1 MAGVLGD
8 ADKGGRMRSGVR
20 LASVLAVCCT
30 AGVFIWLAWSPGE
43 GSGTDV
49 VASAAYASAAE
60 SASADNGPQ
69 ATEAL
74 MLSSLVVPSV
84 QTIDGGQQAAD
95 QTQVRHASPNAYF
108 ARQRSRTEF
117 SHLGNTQA
125 ARVARES
132 FSALIDNPAGG
143 PPSLPSGVHVRRYIS
158 TDAAQLNLPKGKHAV
173 VESLGAMAKEVSP
186 GHFAAIHLGLRETD
200 GSYAPASADVPVR
213 ISKRLD
219 GGTSDPQVGVS
230 LTPVNAQGAAL
241 GGSSEGHVE
250 GASVF
255 YPNTQTDTDTTAK
268 PTSSGFEISSILRSV
283 DSPRWLYYKVGM
295 PSGARLVQDGRRGG
309 VQVVRDGTA
318 IGAVPAPVARDAAG
332 SQVPVTMSVSGNGL
346 ALEVDSGSDEYQWPI
361 EVDPGFMEYQ
371 DQDLSDNCVANGT
384 ECESTNVN
392 WKFISNNSEKFTS
405 EFDCCRGLEYQMVEF
420 GPRSTPKT
428 GEFGGIA
435 YETQGESRIYAVET
449 QTEGFSDTFSTAELE
464 VLTHGGTITN
474 GKRIFNS
481 EISLEPLD
489 LSNSY
494 STEFTICA
502 KPQQCEPQDGSEGNI
517 FRFMGYTTGETAYGW
532 FLRAY
537 KAFVNIAQEKGPE
550 ISFNTGVGQISSAE
564 NRENVMYGS
573 EGWLGP
579 YSGAFE
585 AVAHDPGV
593 GVAYVLIEELGGSF
607 RDPVSIYKEHKCAGI
622 QCHETYTTPVTYNP
636 KMANGEHTF
645 LLLAEDSMGL
655 ENYVTGTVKVD
666 SERPYNLGVSGWSKN
681 REISA
686 APHPL
691 TIEATDGTKPT
702 PSSGVRSIEV
712 SIDGGAKSVVPG
724 TYCSPGECTANGKYT
739 LNAEGLTE
747 GIHRLAVTATDNA
760 GNAAAKEWTFDV
772 RHASPVSVS
781 PGKLD
786 PTTGQFELTATDVSL
801 NGVSGV
807 SRVYQSRN
815 LTAGAEGPL
824 GSQWAVNL
832 GDSESLTTL
841 PEGSV
846 VLTSTTGGHT
856 TFIRNSKGEFESPL
870 GDGSLKVEAKEPVEG
885 KGVTEYLLTDSAAG
899 TATRFTQ
906 PTGTESTIPSYANQ
920 FGNEGT
926 RLNLPTGVALDAKGD
941 AWVVDSLNNRIVEF
955 SSAGTLLAS
964 YGSYG
969 SEAGLLKTPY
979 GIAINQ
985 STGNVYVTDAGN
997 NRVVELS
1004 SSGKFVEAF
1013 GWGVTNGKE
1022 EFEICTGGCRP
1033 GISGSGNGQFSSE
1046 AKGVAVDS
1054 SGNLWVVD
1062 AADNRV
1068 QEFNAGG
1075 TYLQKFGTPGNGEA
1089 QFSYPIGIA
1098 FSGGNLYVAEYNN
1111 DRVQEL
1117 STAGKFIKAFGKE
1130 GSGNKVEFKQPRG
1143 IAVDPRTGNLYVVD
1157 TGNNRVQEFTP
1168 AGALIVQFGSAGP
1181 GSGQFTEPK
1190 GVAVGSSGGIYVTDF
1205 GNDRVQEWIR
1215 PDWLPTVGEGPIKSG
1230 SITYAYVPVE
1240 VETGKIAIEPSE
1252 ALAPAPVGVSCG
1264 TKPGELKKGCRALLF
1279 TYATKTT
1286 ATGEGKSEWGEYN
1299 GHLEKVSFEAYST
1312 SAKAM
1317 EEKAV
1322 AEYSYDKQ
1330 GRLRAEWD
1338 PRMASAL
1345 KTTYGYDSEGH
1356 VTAVAP
1362 PGREP
1367 WLMHYGPTAGDPNAG
1382 RLLSVAR
1389 PNAATALWNGQA
1401 LANTAAPTLSSS
1413 SPVIGTT
1420 LSVSSNGTWSNGPL
1434 SYSYQWEDCNGEGK
1448 GCVAIPGAVNQGY
1461 TPQARDAGYKLAALV
1476 TAENA
1481 DGAVTASSAATT
1493 SVVSALVPKYNKLF
1507 GTTGSGQLSA
1517 PNGVALDAQGN
1528 VYVTDYEHGRVVE
1541 FSATGAFIKTFGF
1554 GVTNGESKF
1563 QVCTE
1568 SCKSGVEGSG
1578 NGQFHLPWG
1587 IAVNQ
1592 STGNIYVV
1600 DAGNNRIE
1608 EFSSSGA
1615 FLSAFGSTGSGP
1627 GQVSNAAGDAID
1639 ANGNLWVADH
1649 YNHRVEEFAA
1659 DGAFIATYGEA
1670 QLGIGAFGPNGIVV
1684 SEGNV
1689 YVSDY
1694 DNNRIV
1700 ELSTAG
1706 KYIAQFGSAGTGN
1719 GQFNNPYAIGA
1730 DPLTGDLYVTDR
1742 GNNRVEVF
1750 NKTGMFITQFGK
1762 AGTGNGQ
1769 FETPKGIAVNSQEGV
1784 YVVDHNN
1791 NRVQEW
1797 STTYSTNNPLPAA
1810 PSVGTNAVSTI
1821 EYSVPLEGTGVPE
1834 LGVNPETHKPEPEK
1848 WGQTDDPTEA
1858 TAIFPADEPM
1868 GWPAS
1873 GYKRASIT
1881 YMDEQGRAVNEAS
1894 PSGGVSTTEYNETNE
1909 IVRTLSADD
1918 RVLALKEG
1926 SKSAEMAKALDTQ
1939 STYDEHG
1946 RLTARLGPEH
1956 KVKLA
1961 KGKEKAG
1968 EEVSAREHTVYSYD
1982 EGAPEGKTYNLL
1994 TKAEDAAEIAS
2005 KEEFDKRTTK
2015 TSYSGQENLGWTLR
2029 KPTSTTVDAGGL
2041 NLVNTT
2047 VYEASTGDVIE
2058 TKAPEGSGSSTTFA
2072 YSSQFGGGSLA
2083 HAGGDAFDGKGNLWV
2098 ANDYGNLID
2107 EFSSSGTLLG
2117 SYGGAG
2123 TGNGQLEEPVAIA
2136 VNTSTNNVYVSDS
2149 KNNRI
2154 AEFNEKGEF
2163 VRNFGSEG
2171 TGNGQFKG
2179 PGGIAIASGNVW
2191 VADTGNNRVE
2201 EFNEKGEF
2209 IKKFGAEGTGNGQF
2223 HGPSGVAFSGVNVYV
2238 IDDGNTRIE
2247 EFNSSGEYLAQF
2259 GSKGS
2264 GNGQFSYPEGL
2275 TADSAGNLYV
2285 ADDGNSRIEEF
2296 TAAGGFVT
2304 AFGSA
2309 GSGNGQLAEPESAAI
2324 SSTGSVYVA
2333 DAGNNRIEVWAPQG
2347 SGSSGAHN
2355 TKTAYYTA
2363 EGESA
2368 VAACR
2373 NHPEWADL
2381 PCQTE
2386 PAAQPGTSGL
2396 PELPVTTMT
2405 YNFWDEVETKTEQ
2418 FGSTTRTKTE
2428 TYDSAG
2434 RALTSEATSTIDT
2447 SLPKVTNEYNSETG
2461 MLEKQSTT
2469 VEGKTKTL
2477 TNKYD
2482 KVGRLIEYDDA
2493 DGNIA
2498 KYAYEEGSDGRL
2510 VEVSEGK
2517 GEEAK
2522 SSQTYSYDPTTGFIT
2537 KLVDSAAGTF
2547 TATYDAEGRLLT
2559 KVFPNSMTA
2568 SVTYNST
2575 GAATGVEYVKST
2587 HCATTCPEVWFSDAA
2602 VPSIH
2607 GETLKQTS
2615 TLSKESYSYDN
2626 DGRLTEVQETPTGKG
2641 CRARLYAYDE
2651 ESNRTSQT
2659 TRESSTEMCPTEG
2672 GTVQA
2677 HSYDPANRLI
2687 DSGVAYETF
2696 GDMTKVP
2703 ATDAGEHEL
2712 TSSYYV
2718 DGQVASQVQNG
2729 ETINYYYDP
2738 DGRTRETVST
2748 GGTAATVV
2756 SHYAGLGETVSW
2768 SSEGS
2773 GKWTRN
2779 VPGIGGSFDATQS
2792 STGSITLQIHD
2803 LQGNIVGTASKSETE
2818 TKLLST
2824 YNSTE
2829 FGAPNE
2835 GKAPPKYAWLG
2846 AEGIATELPATGVL
2860 TKSGASYVPQIAL
2873 TLQTA
2878 QVTPP
2883 GAFPNGA
2890 GSGTMYVATI
2900 SAADLA
2906 SAEAHSILVCQ
2917 EAEAARQQ
2925 AQFEAELDREME
2937 TEGEDPTVYYN
2948 MDEAESVGK
2957 RLIAMGTL
2965 GEAANFLMSIP
2976 DLLLG
2981 TVESKLEKAVGGIS
2995 VVLGWFHNAG
3005 EKLVQCSKES
3015 FVCKFS
3021 FSEWDILEEIK
3032 LVNLFSGAKVYACPF
3047 TLTKS
3052 KPGKCNEPV

>member
-1 MAGVLGD
+1 
-8 ADKGGRMRSGVR
+8 MRSGVR
-20 LASVLAVCCT
+20 LAAVLTVCCAVGILT
-30 AGVFIWLAWSPGE
+30 WLVWP
-43 GSGTDV
+43 SGGASVTGAVTDV
-49 VASAAYASAAE
+49 E
-60 SASADNGPQ
+60 SASVAASAKAADAGV
-69 ATEAL
+69 L
-74 MLSSLVVPSV
+74 DSLVVPGV
-84 QTIDGGQQAAD
+84 QRFDGDQQAIEREW
-95 QTQVRHASPNAYF
+95 TRHASPQAFF
-108 ARQRSRTEF
+108 ARERSRTEF
-117 SHLGNTQA
+117 SHLGTVRA
-125 ARVARES
+125 AQVAREA
-132 FSALIDNPAGG
+132 FPEAVDRPAGG
-143 PPSLPSGVHVRRYIS
+143 PPSLPAGAHVRRYIS
-158 TDAAQLNLPKGKHAV
+158 ADTAQLDLPKGKHAV
-173 VESLGAMAKEVSP
+173 VESVGAMAKEVAP
-186 GHFAAIHLGLRETD
+186 GHFAPIDLGLRETD

-213 ISKRLD
+213 ISKRL
-219 GGTSDPQVGVS
+219 GGGVSAPQAGVS
-230 LTPVNAQGAAL
+230 LTPVDAQGVAL
-241 GGSSEGHVE
+241 GSSSEGFVQ

-255 YPNTQTDTDTTAK
+255 YPNTQTDTDTMAK

-283 DSPRWLYYKVGM
+283 DSPHWLYYKVGV
-295 PSGARLVQDGRRGG
+295 PSGARLVQDGHRGG
-309 VQVVRDGTA
+309 VQVVRDGAA
-318 IGAVPAPVARDAAG
+318 IGAVPAPVAQDAAG
-332 SQVPVTMSVSGNGL
+332 LRVPVSMSVSGDEL
-346 ALEVDSGSDEYQWPI
+346 ALEVGSGSGEYQWPI
-361 EVDPGFMEYQ
+361 EVDPTFLGIIDKSLE
-371 DQDLSDNCVANGT
+371 G
-384 ECESTNVN
+384 ECLQGQSGCSPGSTNWV
-392 WKFISNNSEKFTS
+392 FLSNNPGNFED
-405 EFDCCRGLEYQMVEF
+405 EQGPCGDCTPENQLIRFGMPVHGSTKSGEYGAF
-420 GPRSTPKT
+420 
-428 GEFGGIA
+428 A
-435 YETQGESRIYAVET
+435 YETQGESRIYAIETETSGSFDSDGTAEIEMLNHSGT
-449 QTEGFSDTFSTAELE
+449 QTNWARLFQYEEDPF
-464 VLTHGGTITN
+464 
-474 GKRIFNS
+474 
-481 EISLEPLD
+481 EIRP
-489 LSNSY
+489 NSY
-494 STEFTICA
+494 KEPYTICA
-502 KPQQCEPQDGSEGNI
+502 KPGESPCHPEGGSAGNI
-517 FRFMGYTTGETAYGW
+517 FRFEGESTQESGYGW
-532 FLRAY
+532 DLWMEKGY
-537 KAFVNIAQEKGPE
+537 VYVAQEKAPE

-585 AVAHDPGV
+585 VVAHDPGV
-593 GVAYVLIEELGGSF
+593 GVAYTLIEELDGSF
-607 RDPVSIYKEHKCAGI
+607 KDSAPIYQEDKCAGI
-622 QCHETYTTPVTYNP
+622 QCHETYATPITYNP
-636 KMANGEHTF
+636 KMANGERTF
-645 LLLAEDSMGL
+645 LLVAENTMGL
-655 ENYVTGTVKVD
+655 ESYVTGTVKVD
-666 SERPYNLGVSGWSKN
+666 SEPPYNLEVGGWSKN

-686 APHPL
+686 APHAL

-712 SIDGGAKSVVPG
+712 SIDGGAKSVVAG
-724 TYCSPGECTANGKYT
+724 TYCSPGECTAKGKYT
-739 LNAEGLTE
+739 LDAEGLTE
-747 GIHRLAVTATDNA
+747 GAHRLVVTATDNA
-760 GNAAAKEWTFDV
+760 GNTAAKEWTFDV
-772 RHASPVSVS
+772 RHATPVSVA

-801 NGVSGV
+801 GGVSGV

-824 GSQWAVNL
+824 GPQWAVNL
-832 GDSESLTTL
+832 GSSESLTTL

-885 KGVTEYLLTDSAAG
+885 KGISEYLLIDSAAG

-926 RLNLPTGVALDAKGD
+926 RLNLPTGAALDAKGD
-941 AWVVDSLNNRIVEF
+941 AWVVDSLNNRVVEF
-955 SSAGTLLAS
+955 SPAGTLLGA

-979 GIAINQ
+979 GVAVNQ
-985 STGNVYVTDAGN
+985 STGNMYVTDAGN
-997 NRVVELS
+997 SRVVELN
-1004 SSGKFVEAF
+1004 SSGKFVEAI
-1013 GWGVTNGKE
+1013 GWGVLNGKE
-1022 EFEICTGGCRP
+1022 ELQTCTSGCRA
-1033 GISGSGNGQFSSE
+1033 GISGSGSGQFSSE
-1046 AKGVAVDS
+1046 IKGIAVDS

-1062 AADNRV
+1062 AAGNRI
-1068 QEFNAGG
+1068 QEFNSSGAF
-1075 TYLQKFGTPGNGEA
+1075 LQKFGTTGSGEG
-1089 QFSYPIGIA
+1089 QFNDPIGIA
-1098 FSGGNLYVAEYNN
+1098 LSGGNLYVAEYNN
-1111 DRVQEL
+1111 NRVQEL

-1130 GSGNKVEFKQPRG
+1130 GSGNNVEFKQPRG
-1143 IAVDPRTGNLYVVD
+1143 IAVDPRTGDLYVTD
-1157 TGNNRVQEFTP
+1157 TGNSRVQEFTP
-1168 AGALIVQFGSAGP
+1168 AGALIVQFGSAGS
-1181 GSGQFTEPK
+1181 GMGQFTEPK
-1190 GVAVGSSGGIYVTDF
+1190 GVAVGSSGGIYVTDY
-1205 GNDRVQEWIR
+1205 GSDRVEEWLR
-1215 PDWLPTVGEGPIKSG
+1215 PTWLPTVGEGPIKSG
-1230 SITYAYVPVE
+1230 STTYAYVPVE
-1240 VETGKIAIEPSE
+1240 VEPRKIVIEPSE
-1252 ALAPAPVGVSCG
+1252 ALAPAPVGVTCG
-1264 TKPGELKKGCRALLF
+1264 TKPEELKKGCRALLF

-1286 ATGEGKSEWGEYN
+1286 ATGEGKSEWGEYTAR
-1299 GHLEKVSFEAYST
+1299 LEKVSFKAYST
-1312 SAKAM
+1312 SAKVM
-1317 EEKAV
+1317 EEKVV

-1330 GRLRAEWD
+1330 GRLRAAWD

-1345 KTTYGYDSEGH
+1345 KTTYGYDAEGH

-1362 PGREP
+1362 PGQEP

-1389 PNAATALWNGQA
+1389 PSAANALWNGKA

-1420 LSVSSNGTWSNGPL
+1420 LSVSSNGTWSNGAL
-1434 SYSYQWEDCNGEGK
+1434 SYSYQWEDCNAEGK
-1448 GCVAIPGAVNQGY
+1448 ACSAIAGAVNQSY
-1461 TPQARDAGYKLAALV
+1461 TPQARDAGDKLVALV

-1481 DGAVTASSAATT
+1481 GGAVSAPSAATT
-1493 SVVSALVPKYNKLF
+1493 SAVSMTVPKYNKSF
-1507 GTTGSGQLSA
+1507 GTSGSGQVKA
-1517 PNGVALDAQGN
+1517 PTDIAFDAQGN
-1528 VYVTDYEHGRVVE
+1528 VYVTDYEHARVVE
-1541 FSATGAFIKTFGF
+1541 FSSSGVFIKTFGF
-1554 GVTNGESKF
+1554 GVSNGESKF

-1568 SCKSGVEGSG
+1568 NCKTGLEGSG
-1578 NGQFHLPWG
+1578 NGQFHLPLG
-1587 IAVNQ
+1587 IAINA
-1592 STGNIYVV
+1592 SSGNIYVV
-1600 DAGNNRIE
+1600 DAGNNRME

-1615 FLSAFGSTGSGP
+1615 FLSVFGSTGSGP
-1627 GQVSNAAGDAID
+1627 GQLSNASGDAVD

-1659 DGAFIATYGEA
+1659 DGAFVASYGEA
-1670 QLGIGAFGPNGIVV
+1670 QLGIGAFGPTGIVV

-1694 DNNRIV
+1694 DNNRVV
-1700 ELSTAG
+1700 ELSTSG
-1706 KYIAQFGSAGTGN
+1706 KYITQFGSAGTGI
-1719 GQFNNPYAIGA
+1719 GQFTNPYGLGA
-1730 DPLTGDLYVTDR
+1730 DPLTGDVYVTDQ

-1750 NKTGMFITQFGK
+1750 NKTGMYVTQFGK

-1769 FETPKGIAVNSQEGV
+1769 FETPRGIAVNSQGAI
-1784 YVVDHNN
+1784 YVGDRYN

-1797 STTYSTNNPLPAA
+1797 SPTYSMNNPLPSA
-1810 PSVGTNAVSTI
+1810 PSVGTNAVSTV
-1821 EYSVPLEGTGVPE
+1821 EYGVPLEGTGVPE

-1881 YMDEQGRAVNEAS
+1881 YMDERGRAVNAAS

-1909 IVRTLSADD
+1909 VVRTLGADN
-1918 RVLALKEG
+1918 RALALKEG
-1926 SKSAEMAKALDTQ
+1926 SKSAEAAKALDAQ
-1939 STYDEHG
+1939 STYDEQG
-1946 RLTARLGPEH
+1946 RLIARLGPEH

-1982 EGAPEGKTYNLL
+1982 EGSPEGKTYNLL
-1994 TKAEDAAEIAS
+1994 TKVEDAAEIAN

-2015 TSYSGQENLGWTLR
+2015 TAYSGQENLGWTLR
-2029 KPTSTTVDAGGL
+2029 KPTSTTTDAGGL

-2047 VYEASTGDVIE
+2047 VYDAATGDVIE

-2072 YSSQFGGGSLA
+2072 YSSQFGGGYLA
-2083 HAGGDAFDGKGNLWV
+2083 HAGGDAFDGHGNLWV
-2098 ANDYGNLID
+2098 ANDYGNQID
-2107 EFSSSGTLLG
+2107 KFSSSGAFAAA
-2117 SYGGAG
+2117 YGEWG
-2123 TGNGQLEEPVAIA
+2123 TGNGQFEEPVSIA
-2136 VNTSTNNVYVSDS
+2136 VNTSTNNVYVGDL
-2149 KNNRI
+2149 KNNRVD
-2154 AEFNEKGEF
+2154 EFNEKGEF
-2163 VRNFGSEG
+2163 VRAFGGEG
-2171 TGNGQFKG
+2171 SGNGQFKG
-2179 PGGIAIASGNVW
+2179 MGGIAIASGNVW
-2191 VADTGNNRVE
+2191 VADPGNERIEEFNEKGEFIKQFGSAGTGSGQFSGPCGLAFSGGKLYVVDVGDNRVE
-2201 EFNEKGEF
+2201 EFNEKGE
-2209 IKKFGAEGTGNGQF
+2209 
-2223 HGPSGVAFSGVNVYV
+2223 YV
-2238 IDDGNTRIE
+2238 
-2247 EFNSSGEYLAQF
+2247 AQF
-2259 GSKGS
+2259 GTHGS
-2264 GNGQFSYPEGL
+2264 GNGQLNAPEGMA
-2275 TADSAGNLYV
+2275 ADSAGNLYV
-2285 ADDGNSRIEEF
+2285 ADLGNSRIEEF
-2296 TAAGGFVT
+2296 SSSGAFIT

-2324 SSTGSVYVA
+2324 SSTGAVYVA
-2333 DAGNNRIEVWAPQG
+2333 DADNNRIDVWVAQG
-2347 SGSSGAHN
+2347 SGGSGSGAHD

-2363 EGESA
+2363 EGESG
-2368 VAACR
+2368 VATCR

-2381 PCQTE
+2381 PCQVE

-2396 PELPVTTMT
+2396 PELPVTVMT

-2469 VEGKTKTL
+2469 VEGKTETL
-2477 TNKYD
+2477 TSKYD
-2482 KVGRLIEYDDA
+2482 KLDRLIEYDDA
-2493 DGNIA
+2493 DGNVA

-2522 SSQTYSYDPTTGFIT
+2522 SSQTYSYDPTTGFMT
-2537 KLVDSAAGTF
+2537 KLIDSAAGTF
-2547 TATYDAEGRLLT
+2547 TATYDAEGHLLT

-2575 GAATGVEYVKST
+2575 GAATGLEYVKNA
-2587 HCATTCPEVWFSDAA
+2587 HCATTCPEVWFSDTV

-2615 TLSKESYSYDN
+2615 SLSKESYSYDN

-2651 ESNRTSQT
+2651 EANRTSQT
-2659 TRESSTEMCPTEG
+2659 TRESSTETCPTEG

-2703 ATDAGEHEL
+2703 AADAGEHEL
-2712 TSSYYV
+2712 TSNYYV
-2718 DGQVASQVQNG
+2718 DGQVASQAQNG

-2748 GGTAATVV
+2748 GGAAATVV
-2756 SHYAGLGETVSW
+2756 SHYAAPGETVSW

-2773 GKWTRN
+2773 GKWARN

-2860 TKSGASYVPQIAL
+2860 TKSGASYVPQLAR

-2883 GAFPNGA
+2883 GAFPNGT
-2890 GSGTMYVATI
+2890 GSGMMYVATI

-2906 SAEAHSILVCQ
+2906 SAEAHAMLVSQ
-2917 EAEAARQQ
+2917 EVEAARQQ
-2925 AQFEAELDREME
+2925 AQFEAELNREME
-2937 TEGEDPTVYYN
+2937 TEGEDPIVYYN
-2948 MDEAESVGK
+2948 MEEAESVGR

-2965 GEAANFLMSIP
+2965 GEAADFLISIP
-2976 DLLLG
+2976 DALLG
-2981 TVESKLEKAVGGIS
+2981 TIESKFEKAVGGITA
-2995 VVLGWFHNAG
+2995 VLGWFHNAG
-3005 EKLVQCSKES
+3005 QKLVQCSKES
-3015 FVCKFS
+3015 FVCEFS
-3021 FSEWDILEEIK
+3021 FKEWNILGIK
-3032 LVNLFSGAKVYACPF
+3032 LVNLFSGAKVYACPGAF
-3047 TLTKS
+3047 SKI
-3052 KPGKCNEPV
+3052 KPGKCEEPV